1 LTTPADSQVPTGSQ
15 TAAKANAEEKAAIW
29 RPGMPWIPAAV
40 VLAGGLVVGDS
51 LHGSWS
57 GAVMVAA
64 AAAGWWWLG
73 RGNRRIK
80 PTLPSSWSGWI
91 ERCEGLLGQFERLE
105 PAEAPSPAG
114 FPAGSPA
121 DTPQQQ
127 RRRRLQELRDRQ
139 GRERLQVS
147 LAGVTVPQP
156 SLQPALLRALRAP
169 LPLTLHW
176 GNPLPARSPDWRWP
190 ELFEQSDLMLFWLV
204 LPLRAADLRWL
215 ESLPT
220 GQPVGLLVTTGKEPG
235 LEAHQREELLAELRS
250 QLPADLTQNLIHWSG
265 EENELGE
272 ALEPLSR
279 MLRTRGR
286 SLLLQTELRCLEN
299 LHAQWQTSLEGL
311 RRRRLEGL
319 VRRTQWL
326 VAAGVVAAPLP
337 SVDVLVLAV
346 ANGLMLRDMAEL
358 WDCPWQME
366 QLREAAIEL
375 AKAALA
381 LGVTEWTSQALLA
394 VMRLEG
400 STWLVGGA
408 MQALSAAYLTRV
420 VAHAMADVLAL
431 SNGVPEVDLQ
441 AIKRQA
447 PLLVARAAE
456 AERLDWKGFLSQ
468 GKTWLQS
475 SQGPWASASG

>member
-15 TAAKANAEEKAAIW
+15 TGAKAKAADMAANW
-29 RPGMPWIPAAV
+29 RPGMPWIPAAL

-57 GAVMVAA
+57 GTVVVAA

-73 RGNRRIK
+73 RGSRTIK
-80 PTLPSSWSGWI
+80 PSLPSSWTGWI

-105 PAEAPSPAG
+105 PTEAPSAAG
-114 FPAGSPA
+114 AQA
-121 DTPQQQ
+121 EAPQQQ

-139 GRERLQVS
+139 GRGSLQVS
-147 LAGVTVPQP
+147 LAGVTLPEP
-156 SLQPALLRALRAP
+156 SLQPALLRSLQAP

-190 ELFEQSDLMLFWLV
+190 ELFEQSDLMLFWLA

-220 GQPVGLLVTTGKEPG
+220 GQPVGLLVSTGTQPG
-235 LEAHQREELLAELRS
+235 LEADQQEELLAELRS
-250 QLPADLTQNLIHWSG
+250 QLPADLTPSLIHWTG
-265 EENELGE
+265 EESQLGE
-272 ALEPLSR
+272 ALEPLSQ

-299 LHAQWQTSLEGL
+299 LHAEWQTSLEGL

-326 VAAGVVAAPLP
+326 VATGVVAAPLP

-400 STWLVGGA
+400 STWLVGSA

-431 SNGVPEVDLQ
+431 SIGVPTVDLQ